1 MTEKKKIVSQMILI
15 VYLLE
20 LAVLKF
26 YGVESAFGNIIFL
39 FPIGVF
45 LPRIWEE
52 CRQRK
57 RVVYIGTALSLILEL
72 FQAAGFGTVYIF
84 YGVATGV
91 TGVLLGYMGYYI
103 SENT

>member
-15 VYLLE
+15 FYLFELVILKFRGVE
-20 LAVLKF
+20 LAV
-26 YGVESAFGNIIFL
+26 SNIIFL

-57 RVVYIGTALSLILEL
+57 RVVYIGMVLSLILEL
-72 FQAAGFGTVYIF
+72 FQAAGCGTVYIF

-91 TGVLLGYMGYYI
+91 IGVLLGYMGYYI
-103 SENT
+103 SENA